1 MIYGRHERGFEYAW
15 PLFSGQYV
23 TVLTPGYTSR
33 AQDASGKDGRGWGVV
48 YSGSAFPC
56 EPRRPSS
63 CTSHPV
69 AGQRLQRSFLQQEQ
83 FHAFPLPRALTR
95 ERQTGAQSD

>member
-23 TVLTPGYTSR
+23 TVLTPGYTSG

-56 EPRRPSS
+56 EP
-63 CTSHPV
+63 
-69 AGQRLQRSFLQQEQ
+69 
-83 FHAFPLPRALTR
+83 
-95 ERQTGAQSD
+95 